1 VIWWEVVRLMDVGDC
16 DFYSITTLG
25 KIFASVSAI
34 AGIALIGMPTGIL
47 TARFSDALHTQRVK
61 KGDGCGSDDI

>member
-1 VIWWEVVRLMDVGDC
+1 MDVDDC

-34 AGIALIGMPTGIL
+34 AGIALIGMLTGIL
-47 TARFSDALHTQRVK
+47 AAAFSDALHTQRVK
-61 KGDGCGSDDI
+61 KGEGCGSDDV